1 MIKLNDIIIE
11 QNTFP
16 DGTLLLKDIWNKS
29 YHNET
34 RITWRFESNSEV
46 WTLIVLT
53 KHIKSLGYKPYL
65 NMPYV
70 SNARM
75 DRIKTTQDVF
85 TLKWFAEI
93 INSLGFESVY
103 VLDVHS
109 DVTPALINNCI
120 NQSPKFYIEQA
131 IKEIEKDDS
140 ELILY
145 FPDNGAAKRYSD
157 MLPRYKYVVG
167 MKKRD
172 WETGKI
178 KGLDIINNDIDLKGK
193 TVLMIDDIISYG
205 GSMFYSSLKL
215 KEMGVNK
222 IYAYATHTENS
233 VLDREK
239 GTFIK
244 CLEDGTVEKLFTTD
258 SLFTG
263 KHGKIKLLE
272 SCLR

>member
-11 QNTFP
+11 QNAFP
-16 DGTLLLKDIWNKS
+16 DGTLLLKDDWVKS
-29 YHNET
+29 YKEM
-34 RITWRFESNSEV
+34 RIVWKFENNSEL

-53 KHIKSLGYKPYL
+53 KHLKSLGYKFYL
-65 NMPYV
+65 SMPYV
-70 SNARM
+70 PNARM
-75 DRIKTTQDVF
+75 DRIKSSKDVF
-85 TLKWFAEI
+85 TLKWFTEI
-93 INSLGFESVY
+93 INSLGFEKVY

-120 NQSPKFYIEQA
+120 NESPRFYIEQA
-131 IKEIEKDDS
+131 IRQIEKDNS

-145 FPDNGAAKRYSD
+145 FPDNGAAKRYAD
-157 MLPRYKYVVG
+157 MLPKYKYVVG

-178 KGLDIINNDIDLKGK
+178 KGLDIINNDIDLNGK

-244 CLEDGTVEKLFTTD
+244 CLEDGIVEKLFTTD

-263 KHGKIKLLE
+263 EHRKIKLLE

>member
-1 MIKLNDIIIE
+1 MIKLNNTIIE

-16 DGTLLLKDIWNKS
+16 DGTLLLKDIWDKS

-34 RITWRFESNSEV
+34 RITWKFECDSEI

-53 KHIKSLGYKPYL
+53 KHLKSLGYKPYL

-70 SNARM
+70 PNARM
-75 DRIKTTQDVF
+75 DRIKTPQDVF

-93 INSLGFESVY
+93 INSLGFEKVY

-109 DVTPALINNCI
+109 DVAPALINNCI
-120 NQSPKFYIEQA
+120 NQSPRFYIEQA

-145 FPDNGAAKRYSD
+145 FPDNGAAKRYAD

-172 WETGKI
+172 WESGKI
-178 KGLDIINNDIDLKGK
+178 KGLDVITNDIDLKGK
-193 TVLMIDDIISYG
+193 TVLMIDDICSFG
-205 GSMFYSSLKL
+205 GTFYYSALKL
-215 KEMGVNK
+215 KEIGVNK

-233 VLDREK
+233 VLDKEK

-244 CLEDGTVEKLFTTD
+244 CLEDGTVKKLFTTD

-263 KHGKIKLLE
+263 EHEKIELLE